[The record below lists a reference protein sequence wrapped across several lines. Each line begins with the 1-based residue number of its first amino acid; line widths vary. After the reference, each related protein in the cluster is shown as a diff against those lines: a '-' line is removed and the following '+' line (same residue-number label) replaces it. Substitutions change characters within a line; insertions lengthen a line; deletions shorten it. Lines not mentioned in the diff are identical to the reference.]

1 MHIISAIIYFFAL
14 ILLLLLIPFIE
25 LMEFKKHLQKYN
37 ERNQEYC
44 IPIPTK
50 LKDLYSL
57 RKSID
62 TFILDSRLLHY
73 HLEQNRYLDDF

>member
-1 MHIISAIIYFFAL
+1 M

-37 ERNQEYC
+37 ERNQEYS
-44 IPIPTK
+44 IPIPAK
-50 LKDLYSL
+50 LKDFYSL

-62 TFILDSRLLHY
+62 TFTLDSRLLHY
-73 HLEQNRYLDDF
+73 HLEQIRYRDDF